1 MLCMGARAI
10 VKAATGTG
18 GDGDGPGNATPIV
31 LAPPL
36 HIHQPMLLRST
47 RCDTAVMC
55 RHGSIPAEE

>member
-10 VKAATGTG
+10 VKAATGTR

-47 RCDTAVMC
+47 RCDTAV
-55 RHGSIPAEE
+55 